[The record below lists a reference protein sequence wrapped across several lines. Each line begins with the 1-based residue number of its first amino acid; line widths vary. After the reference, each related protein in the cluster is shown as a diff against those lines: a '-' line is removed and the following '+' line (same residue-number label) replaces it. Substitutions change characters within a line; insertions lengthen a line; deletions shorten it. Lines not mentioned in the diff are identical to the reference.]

1 MASQLPKSLASWSLI
16 RSFLSLAYFLE
27 YGPAAREL
35 NVSVPTL
42 RRRIQRLETY
52 LGCSLLVYDRRTMQL
67 TEAGQQALEIATSA
81 DRRIAAIRD
90 NEEQIRQASR
100 PPLRLAMDENV
111 LTYFWIPFCVR
122 HAALLE
128 RYQISVHVD
137 RIPDFT
143 PGADTDCAL
152 SFGDAPQLAAI
163 TEPVGSFG
171 VYFASHEAYVAQH
184 GIPTFDTNT
193 PSFARRRRCLERW
206 VAPCWMMSNVC
217 LARPSG
223 SILQA
228 SPTKRP
234 GWVWAISSARHGWSA
249 RATCSFPVFRS
260 SQWWP
265 TPVSVKIFLPTQ
277 AIGRSSTRSPKRR
290 SSSSGTATPKRSL
303 FPSRQRSVSRRAKK
317 SGHST
322 RWHGVGYRA
331 APKKVVGVWTRFRPP
346 DAALALPTCLL

>member
-1 MASQLPKSLASWSLI
+1 MASQLPKSLASCSLI

-52 LGCSLLVYDRRTMQL
+52 LGCSLLVYERRTMQL
-67 TEAGQQALEIATSA
+67 TDAGQQALEIATSA

-90 NEEQIRQASR
+90 NEDQIRQASR

-128 RYQISVHVD
+128 RYQISMHVD
-137 RIPDFT
+137 RIPDFS

-184 GIPTFDTNT
+184 GIPTFDTLGEHT
-193 PSFARRRRCLERW
+193 FI
-206 VAPCWMMSNVC
+206 
-217 LARPSG
+217 RPETALFE
-223 SILQA
+223 SIQ
-228 SPTKRP
+228 
-234 GWVWAISSARHGWSA
+234 
-249 RATCSFPVFRS
+249 
-260 SQWWP
+260 
-265 TPVSVKIFLPTQ
+265 
-277 AIGRSSTRSPKRR
+277 
-290 SSSSGTATPKRSL
+290 
-303 FPSRQRSVSRRAKK
+303 
-317 SGHST
+317 
-322 RWHGVGYRA
+322 
-331 APKKVVGVWTRFRPP
+331 
-346 DAALALPTCLL
+346 

>member
-52 LGCSLLVYDRRTMQL
+52 LGCSLLVYERRTMQL

-90 NEEQIRQASR
+90 NEDQIRQASR

-137 RIPDFT
+137 RIPDFS

-152 SFGDAPQLAAI
+152 SFGAAPQLAAI

-184 GIPTFDTNT
+184 GIPTFDTLGEHTFIRPETALFGTLGGALLDDVERLSGATIRVDFAGLADQASRLGMGYFFGT
-193 PSFARRRRCLERW
+193 PWLEREGYVLFPGFPVIHM
-206 VAPCWMMSNVC
+206 VAYACFSEDFSADPSNRTFIHKVTEEAKQFFRDRDPEEQSVPVTAKVGLKASKKVRPLNT
-217 LARPSG
+217 LARGGLQG
-223 SILQA
+223 S
-228 SPTKRP
+228 
-234 GWVWAISSARHGWSA
+234 
-249 RATCSFPVFRS
+249 
-260 SQWWP
+260 
-265 TPVSVKIFLPTQ
+265 
-277 AIGRSSTRSPKRR
+277 
-290 SSSSGTATPKRSL
+290 
-303 FPSRQRSVSRRAKK
+303 AKK
-317 SGHST
+317 GG
-322 RWHGVGYRA
+322 RGRD
-331 APKKVVGVWTRFRPP
+331 KI
-346 DAALALPTCLL
+346 